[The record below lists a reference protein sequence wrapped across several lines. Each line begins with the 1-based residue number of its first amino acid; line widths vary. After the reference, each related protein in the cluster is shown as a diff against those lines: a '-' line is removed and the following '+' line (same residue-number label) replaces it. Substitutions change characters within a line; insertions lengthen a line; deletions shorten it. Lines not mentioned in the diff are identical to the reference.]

1 MKLTLVNKTDEAKDT
16 KSFFFT
22 SDTPFAW
29 KAGQYLYITLNKIT
43 KPFTIASSP
52 TEKTIQ
58 ITTRIRQDSKFKQNL
73 DKIEIGQEIE
83 ARGPFGSFVL
93 EKNTINN
100 IFLAGGIGITPFRS
114 FIKYNID
121 KKLGISMFLIYSNSD
136 LEFVFKK
143 ELDKWQKENDN
154 LKIYYHNSSVSGH
167 LDSSKLSSLLST
179 YYILHTTYYTV
190 GPNPF
195 VNAMEDILEDLK
207 FSSAI
212 KIPAG
217 QIKTEKFT
225 GY

>member
-22 SDTPFAW
+22 SNTPFAW
-29 KAGQYLYITLNKIT
+29 KAGQYLYITLDKIT

-52 TEKTIQ
+52 TEKYIQ

-93 EKNTINN
+93 EKNNLKN

-114 FIKYNID
+114 MIKYNID
-121 KKLGISMFLIYSNSD
+121 SKLNIPMYLIYSNSD
-136 LEFVFKK
+136 SEFVFKK
-143 ELDKWQKENDN
+143 ELDKWQEDNDN

-195 VNAMEDILEDLK
+195 VNAMEDILEELK
-207 FSSAI
+207 MSEDH
-212 KIPAG
+212 
-217 QIKTEKFT
+217 IKTEKFI

>member
-1 MKLTLVNKTDEAKDT
+1 MKLTLVNMTDEAKDT

-22 SDTPFAW
+22 SDTLFAW

-52 TEKTIQ
+52 TEKIIQ

-114 FIKYNID
+114 FIKYNVD

-136 LEFVFKK
+136 SEFVFKK

-179 YYILHTTYYTV
+179 YYTLHTTYYTV

-195 VNAMEDILEDLK
+195 VNAMEDILEELK
-207 FSSAI
+207 MSEDH
-212 KIPAG
+212 
-217 QIKTEKFT
+217 IKTEKFI